1 MFTGIVENQGFV
13 VKREERGGQVR
24 FGFGFQKKEQGL
36 KVGDSVAVSGVCL
49 TAVRVSSSGFEAD
62 VVRQTLEVTTLG
74 GLKLG
79 GRVNLERSLKLGSGL
94 GGHFVT
100 GHIDGRGK
108 ILKIERRNRN
118 TTLFINASKA
128 IIALLADKGSV
139 ACDGISLTVQ
149 KVRGSVFQIAV
160 IPHTLKV
167 TTLGSKKIGS
177 EVNLEVDI
185 VARYLQMCFA
195 KEKSR
200 KTFSSRTILRELLR
214 QGQDWKKSSRS

>member
-1 MFTGIVENQGFV
+1 MFTGIVENQGTVF
-13 VKREERGGQVR
+13 KREDRGGQVR
-24 FGFGFQKKEQGL
+24 FGFRFQKKEEGL
-36 KVGDSVAVSGVCL
+36 KIGDSVAVSGVCL
-49 TAVRVSSSGFEAD
+49 TAVRASSRGFEVD
-62 VVRQTLEVTTLG
+62 VVRQTLEATTLG
-74 GLKLG
+74 ELKLG
-79 GRVNLERSLKLGSGL
+79 GQVNLERSLKMGSGL

-100 GHIDGRGK
+100 GHIDGRGT
-108 ILKIERRNRN
+108 IVKIERRNKN
-118 TTLFINASKA
+118 TTLFITASKA

-149 KVRGSVFQIAV
+149 KVRGSLFQIAV

-167 TTLGSKKIGS
+167 TTLGLKKVGS

-214 QGQDWKKSSRS
+214 QGLEWKNGSN

>member
-1 MFTGIVENQGFV
+1 MFTGIIENQGIV
-13 VKREERGGQVR
+13 KKREDRGGQVR
-24 FGFGFQKKEQGL
+24 FGFRFRKKEKGL
-36 KVGDSVAVSGVCL
+36 RVGESIMVSGVCL
-49 TAVRVSSSGFEAD
+49 TAVRVSPEGFEAD
-62 VVRQTLEVTTLG
+62 VVHQTLQATTLG
-74 GLKLG
+74 ALKMG
-79 GRVNLERSLKLGSGL
+79 GVVNLERSLKVGDGM

-100 GHIDGRGK
+100 GHIDGRGT
-108 ILKIERRNRN
+108 ICKIEKRKKN
-118 TTLFINASKA
+118 TTLFIKASKD

-149 KVRGSVFQIAV
+149 KVRGGIFQIAV

-167 TTLGSKKIGS
+167 TTLGIKRVGY

-200 KTFSSRTILRELLR
+200 KTFSSRAILRELLQ
-214 QGQDWKKSSRS
+214 QGREWKKDLN

>member
-1 MFTGIVENQGFV
+1 MFTGIVENQGIVF
-13 VKREERGGQVR
+13 KREERGGQVR
-24 FGFGFQKKEQGL
+24 FGFRFQKKEKGL

-49 TAVRVSSSGFEAD
+49 TAVRVGPSGFEAD
-62 VVRQTLEVTTLG
+62 VVRQTLEATTLG
-74 GLKLG
+74 ALELG

-100 GHIDGRGK
+100 GHIDGRGTL
-108 ILKIERRNRN
+108 IKIEKKKKN
-118 TTLFINASKA
+118 TTLFLTASKS

-149 KVRGSVFQIAV
+149 KVSGSVFQIAV

-167 TTLGSKKIGS
+167 TTLGGKRVGS

-185 VARYLQMCFA
+185 VARYLQMCFK
-195 KEKSR
+195 KEKLR
-200 KTFSSRTILRELLR
+200 RTFSSRTILRELLR
-214 QGQDWKKSSRS
+214 AGV

>member
-1 MFTGIVENQGFV
+1 MFTGIVENQGIV
-13 VKREERGGQVR
+13 LKKEERGGQVR
-24 FGFGFQKKEQGL
+24 FGFRFQKKEKGL
-36 KVGDSVAVSGVCL
+36 KVGDSIAVSGVCL
-49 TAVRVSSSGFEAD
+49 TAVRVSPGIFEVD
-62 VVRQTLEVTTLG
+62 VVRQTLEATTLG
-74 GLKLG
+74 ALGLG
-79 GRVNLERSLKLGSGL
+79 GRVNLERSLRIGSGL

-100 GHIDGRGK
+100 GHIDGRGT
-108 ILKIERRNRN
+108 IVKIERRKKN
-118 TTLFINASKA
+118 TTLFLTASKD

-139 ACDGISLTVQ
+139 ALDGISLTVQ

-167 TTLGSKKIGS
+167 TTLGAKRVGS

-200 KTFSSRTILRELLR
+200 RTFSSRTILRELLQ
-214 QGQDWKKSSRS
+214 QGVEWKKDLN